1 MKLDDLKNGDV
12 VVLKNGERYMKVDG
26 FFVGHESEG
35 LLLCDTYA
43 QDMKLKDRYD
53 DNEFDIEKV
62 YRCKLYRF
70 SIANFPD
77 KYMIWSRDEEN
88 VVDWSEVEVDT
99 EILVKGTINR
109 KWLRRYFAKFENG
122 KVYAWVYGATSWSAH
137 DSLSWDFAKLAESE
151 EKE

>member
-77 KYMIWSRDEEN
+77 KYMIW
-88 VVDWSEVEVDT
+88 
-99 EILVKGTINR
+99 NR
-109 KWLRRYFAKFENG
+109 
-122 KVYAWVYGATSWSAH
+122 
-137 DSLSWDFAKLAESE
+137 E